1 MKISSFRTFRRGI
14 IDRVVG
20 CQGLNQFMEG
30 PDEVVIAQPIIDDV
44 ALFARADQM
53 YF

>member
-1 MKISSFRTFRRGI
+1 MKISSLRTFRRGT

-30 PDEVVIAQPIIDDV
+30 PDEVVIAQPVVDDV
-44 ALFARADQM
+44 ALFARADQVH
-53 YF
+53 F